1 MFDLKEMIST
11 TVSEGFQKLEM
22 GFAQKVAKEN
32 RAELARYGDGFKFFP
47 EIVQIMQQMGVELFS
62 FIIIKSH

>member
-32 RAELARYGDGFKFFP
+32 RAELARYGDGFKFFLKLYKLCNKW
-47 EIVQIMQQMGVELFS
+47 ELS
-62 FIIIKSH
+62 CLAS